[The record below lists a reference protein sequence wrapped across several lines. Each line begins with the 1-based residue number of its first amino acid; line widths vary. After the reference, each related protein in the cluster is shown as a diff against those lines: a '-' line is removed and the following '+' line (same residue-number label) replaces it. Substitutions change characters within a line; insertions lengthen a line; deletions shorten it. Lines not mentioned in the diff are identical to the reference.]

1 MDQKISLEDLKNGV
15 EPQEEQKEEVNYQA
29 MVAAEAAANAQAYKE
44 RVLKERAEKAKAEE
58 EQAKAEQEK
67 AHKEH
72 MEKVFTGDEAP
83 DTTQEYF
90 DGILHNIERTMERKQ
105 YEKDLV
111 DNHFAE
117 VAAQEEED
125 KEVEEMRASY
135 LSRRNFLVKTFN
147 DMGLHTFNPMGA
159 FYVFPCIRSTGLT
172 SEEFCEELLNDQK
185 VACVPGTA
193 FGDAGEGF
201 IRVSYAYS
209 LEELK
214 IATEKIKLFLDNL
227 KNRSH

>member
-1 MDQKISLEDLKNGV
+1 
-15 EPQEEQKEEVNYQA
+15 
-29 MVAAEAAANAQAYKE
+29 
-44 RVLKERAEKAKAEE
+44 
-58 EQAKAEQEK
+58 
-67 AHKEH
+67 
-72 MEKVFTGDEAP
+72 
-83 DTTQEYF
+83 
-90 DGILHNIERTMERKQ
+90 
-105 YEKDLV
+105 
-111 DNHFAE
+111 
-117 VAAQEEED
+117 
-125 KEVEEMRASY
+125 
-135 LSRRNFLVKTFN
+135 
-147 DMGLHTFNPMGA
+147 MGLHTFNPMGA
-159 FYVFPCIRSTGLT
+159 FYVFPSIRSTGLT

>member
-1 MDQKISLEDLKNGV
+1 MS
-15 EPQEEQKEEVNYQA
+15 
-29 MVAAEAAANAQAYKE
+29 
-44 RVLKERAEKAKAEE
+44 
-58 EQAKAEQEK
+58 
-67 AHKEH
+67 
-72 MEKVFTGDEAP
+72 AP
-83 DTTQEYF
+83 T
-90 DGILHNIERTMERKQ
+90 
-105 YEKDLV
+105 
-111 DNHFAE
+111 
-117 VAAQEEED
+117 AAQYGALDGLRHCD